1 MAAIKAFKKIFK
13 NPIVLLP
20 DLLLALF
27 VILMTQLAVLIS
39 GVRSVIPEEAE
50 ELTIEI
56 LRDFFGQNYAQI
68 LWAIGIFFFITFV
81 VGVIE
86 KIIKLELITSIVKN
100 KKPSLIYAWK
110 NRKQFFW
117 RIVLMKVY
125 IFLILLLAII
135 VIFGVIGLI
144 IYLLINPFN
153 PDLSV
158 KVSSVV
164 TILLGIAALISIKL
178 FFLFRYP
185 IMFLTKTTSPNKV
198 LLKSYKSFKKA
209 KTFTFVTWMVTIG
222 IAILFGF
229 LGIILAIPQLTI
241 LSYVTMLTGVLHQTW
256 LDMYIFLRFKQ
267 KS

>member
-86 KIIKLELITSIVKN
+86 KIIKLEL
-100 KKPSLIYAWK
+100 LL
-110 NRKQFFW
+110 Q
-117 RIVLMKVY
+117 L
-125 IFLILLLAII
+125 FLA
-135 VIFGVIGLI
+135 
-144 IYLLINPFN
+144 
-153 PDLSV
+153 
-158 KVSSVV
+158 
-164 TILLGIAALISIKL
+164 
-178 FFLFRYP
+178 P
-185 IMFLTKTTSPNKV
+185 I
-198 LLKSYKSFKKA
+198 
-209 KTFTFVTWMVTIG
+209 
-222 IAILFGF
+222 
-229 LGIILAIPQLTI
+229 
-241 LSYVTMLTGVLHQTW
+241 HQVHHS
-256 LDMYIFLRFKQ
+256 Q
-267 KS
+267 KSQQTMQLLVQK